1 MEIWHRTD
9 LFRECGRYADR
20 YRNALNVKAARNYQK
35 LFSEGY
41 LGHLSTQVNI
51 VVMELFWIGK
61 CKVKIIYSD
70 TLRC

>member
-9 LFRECGRYADR
+9 LFREYGRYADR
-20 YRNALNVKAARNYQK
+20 YRNALNVKAARNYQR

-41 LGHLSTQVNI
+41 LSPQVNI

-61 CKVKIIYSD
+61 CKVKIIYS
-70 TLRC
+70 CCF